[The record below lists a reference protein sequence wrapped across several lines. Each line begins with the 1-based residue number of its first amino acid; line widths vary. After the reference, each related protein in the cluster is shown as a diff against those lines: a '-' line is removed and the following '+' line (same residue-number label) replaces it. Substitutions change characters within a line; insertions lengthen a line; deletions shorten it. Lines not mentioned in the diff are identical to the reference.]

1 MTTAVATAATR
12 TSPDSEMMVKRVF
25 RVAEILSRRRLVAEV
40 SEFSDEN
47 SPEKHG
53 REEIGYL
60 ETKDQMNDA

>member
-1 MTTAVATAATR
+1 MMTALTTAVAM
-12 TSPDSEMMVKRVF
+12 TSPDSEMLVKRVF
-25 RVAEILSRRRLVAEV
+25 RVAEILSRRRLVVEV

-60 ETKDQMNDA
+60 ETKDQINDA